1 MVDPNKPIVI
11 SAHARDRMIARG
23 ATEAEVHYAIRNGT
37 WQHVAGDRWH
47 VRHRFVFNAAS
58 PVNQEHYTYKA
69 VDVIFIPRRDDI
81 LVVTVKVFYQ
91 N

>member
-1 MVDPNKPIVI
+1 MVDPNKPIIV
-11 SAHARDRMIARG
+11 SDHARARMTERG
-23 ATEAEVHYAIRNGT
+23 ATQSEVEYAIRNCA
-37 WQHVAGDRWH
+37 WQQAEGERWH

-58 PVNQEHYTYKA
+58 PVNQRVYMYKA
-69 VDVIFIPRRDDI
+69 VDVVFLIRPNDI

>member
-1 MVDPNKPIVI
+1 MVDPNKPIII
-11 SAHARDRMIARG
+11 SEHARARMVQRG
-23 ATEAEVHYAIRNGT
+23 AMQSEVEYVIRNCP
-37 WQHVAGDRWH
+37 WQQAEGKRWH

-58 PVNQEHYTYKA
+58 PVNRKVYTYKA
-69 VDVIFIPRRDDI
+69 VDVVFLTRRDDI